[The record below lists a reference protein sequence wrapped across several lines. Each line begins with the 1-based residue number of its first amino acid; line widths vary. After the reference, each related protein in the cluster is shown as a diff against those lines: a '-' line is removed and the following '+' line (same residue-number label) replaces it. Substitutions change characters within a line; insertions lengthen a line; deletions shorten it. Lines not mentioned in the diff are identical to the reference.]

1 MKDHDGKNP
10 VSEFISNGKSILGS
24 IKKKEIRFPV
34 FLKAKRI
41 EK

>member
-10 VSEFISNGKSILGS
+10 VSELVASLKVIWEEHEKR
-24 IKKKEIRFPV
+24 EIRFPV
-34 FLKAKRI
+34 FLKAGRI

>member
-10 VSEFISNGKSILGS
+10 VSDLIADLKGIWGEHE
-24 IKKKEIRFPV
+24 KKGITFPV
-34 FLKAKRI
+34 FLKSGRI